1 MASQLMRQDTKGE
14 WDFRGSDTRYSM
26 HGAHTYL
33 AAMIPAVANRL
44 IAETVT
50 TKEAHLFDPFSGG
63 GAVLVEGVLKGL
75 PVSGTDINPLAIILS
90 KTKTTPIP
98 RQKLETALKE
108 ILRQVKNYTGKT
120 LTFPENY
127 KIEYWFKP
135 YMLTPLTGL
144 RLAIDKIEDEDIK
157 RFFQLVFSA
166 TCRDVSLTYRNEVR
180 LRRLVPEDYERFN
193 PDVIEIFSNRAVNRA
208 KDVPNIFFLI
218 NK

>member
-1 MASQLMRQDTKGE
+1 
-14 WDFRGSDTRYSM
+14 
-26 HGAHTYL
+26 
-33 AAMIPAVANRL
+33 
-44 IAETVT
+44 
-50 TKEAHLFDPFSGG
+50 
-63 GAVLVEGVLKGL
+63 
-75 PVSGTDINPLAIILS
+75 
-90 KTKTTPIP
+90 
-98 RQKLETALKE
+98 
-108 ILRQVKNYTGKT
+108 
-120 LTFPENY
+120 
-127 KIEYWFKP
+127 
-135 YMLTPLTGL
+135 MLTPLTGL